1 MHTVHWDQHRVSCAD
16 GIGVPVNNIVK
27 RASHDV
33 IQLIIGVAVCL
44 KYTIPVYFGYTGHQY
59 LDLVAHAVDLTL
71 RHEG

>member
-1 MHTVHWDQHRVSCAD
+1 M
-16 GIGVPVNNIVK
+16 PVNNIVK